1 MITEL
6 KEIMVKEVKGDKVTV
21 LYQIEDINK
30 ET

>member
-21 LYQIEDINK
+21 LYQIENINK